1 MRRRNNQENVT
12 DLMEFFGL
20 TRREAERAELLLTEV
35 RLRAGDVIAAEGG
48 PGNQLIV
55 LVDAEAEVSRD
66 GNVLKTIGRGETS
79 GEISITGLARRM
91 TADVKVTKSGK
102 ALAAG
107 RGDVA
112 RLDRKKGLYPK
123 LLAIAAT
130 NTDAVAD

>member
-1 MRRRNNQENVT
+1 MQ
-12 DLMEFFGL
+12 FFGL
-20 TRREAERAELLLTEV
+20 SRREAERAELLLTEV

-66 GNVLKTIGRGETS
+66 GNVIKTLGRGETS

-91 TADVKVTKSGK
+91 TADVKVTKDGK

-130 NTDAVAD
+130 KTDPTSDGL